1 MESTSERLMD
11 ESQRSEGQHGP
22 AGRRALTDEEWHVLN
37 EAAESALLVSAVNS
51 WEPTPDLKVK
61 AKYVPRIAAAAE
73 SLIEAGLIDIYEEH
87 VGPGESVL
95 LFRDEA
101 RAAVAAYDRWWGED
115 EDEEPTSGS
124 DERTPDTFLSLLITD
139 AGWEM
144 LRSGPPEAF
153 ARSRYRP

>member
-1 MESTSERLMD
+1 MPLAD
-11 ESQRSEGQHGP
+11 ETQGSAGQHGES
-22 AGRRALTDEEWHVLN
+22 ALTDEEWHVLN
-37 EAAESALLVSAVNS
+37 EAAESALLVEAVND
-51 WEPTPDLKVK
+51 WGEPTPDLKVK

-101 RAAVAAYDRWWGED
+101 RAAVAAHHIWWGDD
-115 EDEEPTSGS
+115 EDEEPATGN
-124 DERTPDTFLSLLITD
+124 DENASPTFLSLLITD

-144 LRSGPPEAF
+144 LRFAPEAF
-153 ARSRYRP
+153 PRSRYRP